1 MVAGLGK
8 LSYLSVHLLVVG
20 VGASKRG
27 MSEEVPELVSAL
39 LSTSESIKNEVNT
52 SRPPANREHH
62 SEWLEAKCLRQ
73 TLL

>member
-8 LSYLSVHLLVVG
+8 ISYLSVHLFYIG

-39 LSTSESIKNEVNT
+39 LSSSKYIHELPVYFE
-52 SRPPANREHH
+52 
-62 SEWLEAKCLRQ
+62 
-73 TLL
+73 